1 MRKHK
6 SHVLGG
12 FLGCESYVFLVIR
25 TVTLSILELGTLYLT
40 TIDPQTAP
48 VWMFKIHLQ
57 VLSLPNKR

>member
-6 SHVLGG
+6 SHVLEGG
-12 FLGCESYVFLVIR
+12 VGCESYVFLVNR

-40 TIDPQTAP
+40 TIHPQTAP
-48 VWMFKIHLQ
+48 FWMFKIHLQ